1 MLDHSKKMDHIQ
13 TLGYK
18 KNVDQRELGRYE
30 ATQGHMEFV
39 NLPKVAGHT
48 EKCHTDKICQIDRMC
63 QTVEGVQGVH
73 VTPVMSVGKFS
84 LSDKQ

>member
-1 MLDHSKKMDHIQ
+1 
-13 TLGYK
+13 
-18 KNVDQRELGRYE
+18 
-30 ATQGHMEFV
+30 MEFV